1 MYNWWHY
8 HLSLKKEESWYGIIQ
23 YKAAAGER
31 IVPTLF
37 LILPAPSPH
46 GPFWGRGWDLEAS
59 LQPGGGVWGCLG
71 SKIWWGG
78 TGI

>member
-23 YKAAAGER
+23 HKAAAGET

-37 LILPAPSPH
+37 FVSYKAQNRELSKFLELFLVGQFSILI
-46 GPFWGRGWDLEAS
+46 PFQDRDNN
-59 LQPGGGVWGCLG
+59 
-71 SKIWWGG
+71 
-78 TGI
+78 